1 LPGGHDND
9 LLPHEWSHH
18 WVLASDSHSE

>member
-9 LLPHEWSHH
+9 LLPHEWPHH